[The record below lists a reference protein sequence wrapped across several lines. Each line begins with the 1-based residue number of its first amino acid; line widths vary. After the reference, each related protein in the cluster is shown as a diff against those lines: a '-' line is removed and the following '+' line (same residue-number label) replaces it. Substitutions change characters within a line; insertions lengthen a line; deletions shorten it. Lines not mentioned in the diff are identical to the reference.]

1 MDTLEDVSWLPSASP
16 TRHTATSDVH
26 VSTRRRGALHKRRVK
41 ITREH
46 LESRHD
52 LAPTQSHY
60 LGDYPLLLHIVFPIT
75 CAEGHKI

>member
-46 LESRHD
+46 D

-60 LGDYPLLLHIVFPIT
+60 LGDYPLLLHKVFPIT